1 MAKFLTNASDAT
13 RWPNFLLMQV
23 VSLFGWISN
32 ICMWCHLFSK
42 FASYK
47 VPPVMVSTQGSVV
60 PLAMFKSLTGIF
72 WRKWPKI
79 LKMLVTSEWQL
90 LWRGVCFLHFFAP
103 IALNGTCF
111 GLHWITNTNQIQVY
125 FGYVWIFVTLVPDL
139 CIYCIL
145 YFSIRNFNIL
155 CQEQSCRKFI
165 NLASQPPSLGLK
177 LGFDTGETFV

>member
-1 MAKFLTNASDAT
+1 MAKTEPLSFFVKLDGPSGPMWCIDERARFGSQ
-13 RWPNFLLMQV
+13 WPLFLLFFFFF
-23 VSLFGWISN
+23 FGGG
-32 ICMWCHLFSK
+32 
-42 FASYK
+42 
-47 VPPVMVSTQGSVV
+47 GSV
-60 PLAMFKSLTGIF
+60 
-72 WRKWPKI
+72 
-79 LKMLVTSEWQL
+79 
-90 LWRGVCFLHFFAP
+90 FLHFFAP

-139 CIYCIL
+139 CICCIL

-177 LGFDTGETFV
+177 LAFDTYETFVQIF